1 MAKLQLSKSALAR
14 EQKSLKTF
22 QRFLPSLDLKRQQ
35 VMAERAKAER
45 ALADT
50 RREIER
56 FRKEAGEK
64 LPMLALGEVDLTDL
78 AKLKKVTLGTENVV
92 GTRLPKLEEIEV
104 EVRPYALMGRP
115 QWVDRTAE
123 ILRDMLELRVRVQV
137 EERRLE
143 LLEQAVKTV
152 TQRVNLFDKVLIPT
166 AKQNIKRI
174 QIYLSDLQTAAV
186 ARSKLAK
193 KKHASAGAA

>member
-1 MAKLQLSKSALAR
+1 
-14 EQKSLKTF
+14 
-22 QRFLPSLDLKRQQ
+22 
-35 VMAERAKAER
+35 
-45 ALADT
+45 
-50 RREIER
+50 
-56 FRKEAGEK
+56 
-64 LPMLALGEVDLTDL
+64 MLALGEVDLTDL
-78 AKLKKVTLGTENVV
+78 AKLEKATLGIENVV

-152 TQRVNLFDKVLIPT
+152 TQRVNLFDKVLIPS

-174 QIYLSDLQTAAV
+174 QIYLSDQQTAGV

-193 KKHASAGAA
+193 KKHAAAGAA